1 MGKVKGRIQEL
12 EDMMEFDHV
21 IRVHEDGTISEPGG
35 FWAPEF
41 YDSRCFD
48 KSWTMLTGYTGQY
61 LYSGPVMHD
70 SEYIGGGLAED
81 ILDTPGVYVA
91 VTHTYT
97 AECEHPTE
105 CECEDVQEGWGIA
118 FQEWHTPGHE
128 PGTLYGCLECETE
141 CFCGGLAEGQLLHH
155 GEPVKCV
162 HCAE

>member
-21 IRVHEDGTISEPGG
+21 IRVHEDGTISEPEG

-91 VTHTYT
+91 VIHTYSG
-97 AECEHPTE
+97 ESEG
-105 CECEDVQEGWGIA
+105 EDVQEGWGIA